1 MQTFGDFLRGSEQV
15 LESHI
20 SYYEGWVSKYLHWLE
35 RQQGE
40 ATKDQSSGIR
50 DFIGSIGGQYPDWL
64 LSQAERALRLYRYF
78 KRQVRRPDG
87 SLPVR
92 QTSKAV
98 PLSGSS
104 ADVLDKLSAAIRLK
118 HLSYRTEEAYVG
130 WVRRFLQF
138 VRGSGKATPGS
149 EGLKDF
155 LSHLAVE
162 QKVAAATQRQA
173 FHALLF
179 FYRNVLALPVR
190 GLESVV
196 RARVGK
202 RLPVV
207 LTIAEVRR
215 IVSQLKGTDAL
226 MAKVIYGA
234 GLRLE
239 ECLSLRVKDIDFERV
254 CLTIRAGKGNK
265 DRETVLPES
274 LIGPLKE
281 HLAVVRKKFLADKSG
296 NPGGV
301 WLPEA
306 LARKMPNASREWPW
320 YWVFPASK
328 LSIEPRFGKVCRYH
342 VYPSSFQKAFRLA
355 VARAEVTKNATVHTL
370 RHSFATHLIERGY
383 DIRTIQELLGHS
395 DVSTTMIYTH
405 VATRNKLGVASPAND
420 L

>member
-1 MQTFGDFLRGSEQV
+1 M
-15 LESHI
+15 
-20 SYYEGWVSKYLHWLE
+20 
-35 RQQGE
+35 
-40 ATKDQSSGIR
+40 
-50 DFIGSIGGQYPDWL
+50 

-87 SLPVR
+87 GLPVQ
-92 QTSKAV
+92 QTSNAL
-98 PLSGSS
+98 PLSGAS
-104 ADVLDKLSAAIRLK
+104 ADVLDKLSGAIRLK
-118 HLSYRTEEAYVG
+118 HLSYRTEEAYIG

-138 VRGSGKATPGS
+138 VRKSGKTAPG
-149 EGLKDF
+149 EEELKDF

-162 QKVAAATQRQA
+162 LRVAAATQRQA

-179 FYRNVLALPVR
+179 LYRNVLAVPVR

-207 LTIAEVRR
+207 LTVAEVRR

-239 ECLSLRVKDIDFERV
+239 ECLSLRVKDIDFERL

-265 DRETVLPES
+265 DSETVLPDS
-274 LIGPLKE
+274 LAGPLKE
-281 HLAVVRKKFLADKSG
+281 HLAEVRKKFLADKSG

-306 LARKMPNASREWPW
+306 IARKMPNASREWPW
-320 YWVFPASK
+320 FWVFPSAK
-328 LSIEPRFGKVCRYH
+328 LSIEPRFGKACRYH
-342 VYPSSFQKAFRLA
+342 VYPSSFQKAFRMA
-355 VARAEVTKNATVHTL
+355 VAQAGVTKNATVHTL